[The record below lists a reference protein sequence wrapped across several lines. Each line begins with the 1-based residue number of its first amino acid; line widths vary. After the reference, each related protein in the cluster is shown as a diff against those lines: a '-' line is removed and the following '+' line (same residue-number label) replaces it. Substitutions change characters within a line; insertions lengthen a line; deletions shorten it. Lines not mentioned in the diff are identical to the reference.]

1 VAGNS
6 AVMGS
11 GKNNAGMILD
21 KDSMINSTMDDMK
34 NTE

>member
-11 GKNNAGMILD
+11 GKNNPVMILD